1 MEEKLHLR
9 MSKEV
14 RLNSRVLL
22 LWAYH
27 LKALRPAELIE
38 PVVHSFCRLLSS
50 QSSHTDTHTQSAYKE
65 LGHRSLK
72 CVSLHF
78 YQQEV
83 EYVKEEAKMV
93 YLLEC
98 LQKTPPPV
106 SLDIQKQLFST
117 NVSPNVSPAVGLPS
131 SFRNS
136 LL

>member
-72 CVSLHF
+72 CVS
-78 YQQEV
+78 
-83 EYVKEEAKMV
+83 
-93 YLLEC
+93 
-98 LQKTPPPV
+98 
-106 SLDIQKQLFST
+106 
-117 NVSPNVSPAVGLPS
+117 
-131 SFRNS
+131 S
-136 LL
+136 LLSTGSGVCERRGENGVPFGVSAKNSPTGKSRHSETAFQHKCLS